1 MWKRQLAFALVI
13 CLACVLLSGCAQE
26 QTNYPE
32 AGSAQTQPQPQ
43 TVRQQ
48 DVYQTVTE
56 PPAEVVIAFP
66 DDYDPEAD
74 DEAGDETEEESG
86 PSYQTYPG
94 DQVTSK
100 YAGSTPIPIDPVDM
114 PTPTPKPDV
123 TFEYQTYDTA
133 MGYSLEGPV
142 GWETVQN
149 DPNTFI
155 LRDPVMRDNVN
166 GQIMLTAQ
174 TVPATYKASELRGE
188 LSNQL
193 TQLQRNYV
201 QWRIWTPDSRSL
213 LGGSGV
219 YNAYRGE
226 TYDGT
231 AVRGIVH
238 VALLDRKLVTLSFSA
253 PADYNTSYQRVYN
266 YVRNHI
272 K

>member
-13 CLACVLLSGCAQE
+13 CLACVLLSGCAEQ

-32 AGSAQTQPQPQ
+32 AGTNQTQPQ

-48 DVYQTVTE
+48 DVYQTATE
-56 PPAEVVIAFP
+56 APAPVVEFP
-66 DDYDPEAD
+66 DDYDPQA
-74 DEAGDETEEESG
+74 EEEDEDE
-86 PSYQTYPG
+86 PAEEPG
-94 DQVTSK
+94 STTAASDQVISK

-123 TFEYQTYDTA
+123 TFEYETYDIK
-133 MGYSLEGPV
+133 MGYSLDAPT
-142 GWETVQN
+142 GWEVVQ
-149 DPNTFI
+149 DDANTFI
-155 LRDPVMRDNVN
+155 LRDPVMRDNVK

-174 TVPATYKASELRGE
+174 TVPSTYRANDLRSE

-201 QWRIWTPDSRSL
+201 QWRVWTPDSRAL

-238 VALLDRKLVTLSFSA
+238 VALLDRKVVTLSFSA

-266 YVRNHI
+266 YVRGHI